1 MTKVRPSRL
10 EKAMRTRSL
19 VRVEQRFEDSPVR
32 GYVLDVGPKFFLVAV
47 VSDRI
52 WFDGFECFRVG
63 DLRDLR
69 TDPHRA
75 FVESALQK
83 RGERVPKKP
92 RVSVA
97 SIEELLLSASREFPL
112 VTVQRECV
120 DPDVCWIGRILSVE
134 RSRVS
139 LLEISPD
146 ATWEEQPESY
156 QLSEIT
162 RVSFGADYETALHL
176 VGGDPKQ
183 AIKTVQR
190 TGASRSA
197 RKNNRTSLAPGSRR

>member
-1 MTKVRPSRL
+1 M
-10 EKAMRTRSL
+10 
-19 VRVEQRFEDSPVR
+19 RFEGRFEHLPVR
-32 GYVLDVGPKFFLVAV
+32 GYVLDLGPKFFLVAV

-63 DLRDLR
+63 DVRDLR
-69 TDPHRA
+69 PDPHTVFA
-75 FVESALQK
+75 ESALKK

-112 VTVQRECV
+112 VTVHREQV

-134 RSRVS
+134 RGRVS
-139 LLEISPD
+139 LLEITPD
-146 ATWEEQPESY
+146 ATWEEKPDSY
-156 QLSEIT
+156 RLSEIT

-183 AIKTVQR
+183 AIKTLQATAATR
-190 TGASRSA
+190 HS
-197 RKNNRTSLAPGSRR
+197 